1 MGGADT
7 EISETTT
14 DVLLEMAWWDPPS
27 ISRTVKRLNLPSEAS
42 VRYRRGVDHG
52 ENMTRAMRRFHQLIA
67 ESGAVP
73 AAGHIDERGELPSSV
88 PVRVRPSKVNGLLG
102 TGLGADE
109 IAAHLDAIGFE
120 VSAGV
125 RADELSVTVPTWR
138 WDTATETDVAEEVA
152 RLYGYENI
160 AHTVPR
166 SDQVGH
172 LTDYQQSRRL
182 VRQVLVGA
190 GCDETQ
196 PLPFLAP
203 GDLERCGLPEEA
215 ITLTNPLVAEES
227 VLRTSLLPGQLK
239 SVAYNQSHRVGAV
252 RLFEIGHV
260 YPPSTGDQLLPD
272 EHEAL
277 AVCLSGVDAAAA
289 IEVLHLLEGALALPD
304 LDVRPSE
311 IAGLHPS
318 RAAEVVV
325 AGEVR
330 GAVGEV
336 DPAVLDAYD
345 IEGRV
350 AWLELDLQATLDGPH
365 GARTYTPVSKFPS
378 SDIDLAF
385 VVPDAVRALDVR
397 STLAEAGGALLVE
410 LELFDVYRGTGV
422 DPGNRSLA
430 YRLRFQATDRTLT
443 DAEVGDARAACIA
456 AVEKAHAATLR
467 R

>member
-1 MGGADT
+1 
-7 EISETTT
+7 
-14 DVLLEMAWWDPPS
+14 
-27 ISRTVKRLNLPSEAS
+27 
-42 VRYRRGVDHG
+42 
-52 ENMTRAMRRFHQLIA
+52 MTRAMRRFHQLIA

-73 AAGHIDERGELPSSV
+73 AGGQIDERGDLPSAA

-102 TGLGADE
+102 TALGADE
-109 IAAHLDAIGFE
+109 MAALLGAIGFE
-120 VSAGV
+120 AAAEAG
-125 RADELSVTVPTWR
+125 ADELAVTVPTWR
-138 WDTATETDVAEEVA
+138 WDTTTETDVVEEVA
-152 RLYGYENI
+152 RLHGYENI

-172 LTDYQQSRRL
+172 LTEYQHSRRL

-239 SVAYNQSHRVGAV
+239 AVAYNQSHRVGAV

-272 EHEAL
+272 EHEAM
-277 AVCLSGVDAAAA
+277 AVCLSGVDAGAAV
-289 IEVLHLLEGALALPD
+289 EVLHLLERALALPNV
-304 LDVRPSE
+304 DVRPAE
-311 IAGLHPS
+311 IGGLHPT

-325 AGEVR
+325 AGAVR
-330 GAVGEV
+330 GSVGEV

-345 IEGRV
+345 IDGRV

-365 GARTYTPVSKFPS
+365 GTRTYTPVSKFPS

-397 STLAEAGGALLVE
+397 RTLVEAGGPLLVE
-410 LELFDVYRGTGV
+410 LQLFDVYRGTGV
-422 DPGNRSLA
+422 DPGSRSLA

-443 DAEVGDARAACIA
+443 DLEVGEARAACIA
-456 AVEKAHAATLR
+456 AVETAHGATLR
-467 R
+467 S